1 MMKWLKRIGIAAI
14 VLLVAIQVYQ
24 PARTNPVV
32 DPKQEIHGVVNLQPP
47 VANILNRACNDCHSS
62 RTNWPWYSRVAPA
75 SWLVVSDVER
85 GRAAVNFSNWGAYS
99 PQDQQK
105 HLKEICSEVADGEM
119 PALQYTLIHREARLT
134 GDERTAVCR
143 WTKSIAGTGADAAV
157 SD

>member
-1 MMKWLKRIGIAAI
+1 MTKWLKRIGIAAA

-24 PARTNPVV
+24 PRRTNPAV
-32 DPKQEIHGVVNLQPP
+32 DPKQEIHGVVNVQPT
-47 VANILNRACNDCHSS
+47 VANILNRACNDCHSN

-75 SWLVVSDVER
+75 SWLVVSDVDR
-85 GRAAVNFSNWGAYS
+85 GRAAVNFSNWGGYS
-99 PQDQQK
+99 PQAQQK
-105 HLKEICSEVADGEM
+105 HLKEVCSEVTEGEM

-143 WTKSIAGTGADAAV
+143 WTKSITESVGETTV